1 MNKVTARG
9 IKTPLIKTGQ
19 NLAEIVVNSLLADAD
34 QENYQLH
41 DGDVIGITEAVV
53 SIAYNNF
60 ATLDEIAADINNKF
74 KGNALG
80 VVFPIFSRN
89 RFSMLLKAFARA
101 KKELYLLMSY
111 PNDEVGNP
119 ILKVEKLKEI
129 KEDVFDEKV
138 YFKHFKDYLHPWTK
152 MNIVDYYLKI
162 MKEEKAK
169 GKIIFSNNALDI
181 LNYTDQVLISNV
193 HEREKTRN
201 LFPKQTNIYT
211 LANIL
216 TKSINGSGYNSEY
229 GLLGSNYFT
238 REKVKLFPSHNED
251 LLTTIQTL
259 IYQKRKVH
267 VEVFIYG
274 DGAFKDPLTGIW
286 ELCDPV
292 VSPSY
297 TKTLLGSKAELKLKY
312 LAFNELKDLDESE
325 FKKALLERKK
335 LNTLQDSL
343 GTTPRRTL
351 DLLGTLADLVS
362 GSGERQTPVVLIQN
376 FLK

>member
-129 KEDVFDEKV
+129 KEDVFDDKV
-138 YFKHFKDYLHPWTK
+138 YFKNFKDYLHPWTK

-181 LNYTDQVLISNV
+181 LN
-193 HEREKTRN
+193 
-201 LFPKQTNIYT
+201 
-211 LANIL
+211 
-216 TKSINGSGYNSEY
+216 
-229 GLLGSNYFT
+229 
-238 REKVKLFPSHNED
+238 
-251 LLTTIQTL
+251 
-259 IYQKRKVH
+259 
-267 VEVFIYG
+267 
-274 DGAFKDPLTGIW
+274 
-286 ELCDPV
+286 
-292 VSPSY
+292 
-297 TKTLLGSKAELKLKY
+297 
-312 LAFNELKDLDESE
+312 
-325 FKKALLERKK
+325 
-335 LNTLQDSL
+335 
-343 GTTPRRTL
+343 
-351 DLLGTLADLVS
+351 
-362 GSGERQTPVVLIQN
+362 
-376 FLK
+376 